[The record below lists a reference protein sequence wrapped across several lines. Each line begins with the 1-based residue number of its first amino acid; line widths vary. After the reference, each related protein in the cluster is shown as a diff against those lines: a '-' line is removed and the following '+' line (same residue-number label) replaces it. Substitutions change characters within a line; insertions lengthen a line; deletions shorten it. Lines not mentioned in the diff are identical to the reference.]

1 MIAKALLCS
10 MTAALLVA
18 APCVRAQGTPLD
30 PHALKLFG
38 GTYSSNC
45 AQSSATRLRVSAN
58 ALAVEAGKRK
68 MQGRNMVSAAGYFG
82 ASPPPGYLT
91 TLLATVRSQNDLV
104 FIVYRDKSGHYIQ
117 VDGDK
122 KIQSALGK
130 ATLAAKHRK
139 CA

>member
-1 MIAKALLCS
+1 MTAKALLCS

-18 APCVRAQGTPLD
+18 APCVRAGLAAR